1 MNLGEFIDKFKDA
14 IARRVVE
21 SYPPLYRPSEN
32 GGVLPRLLRK
42 PLGAQADAIKGAALS
57 LEAHRGTT
65 VVGEMGTGK
74 TFIGAAAA
82 YMAGFQRVLIL
93 CPPHLVPKWKR
104 EVEMT
109 VPGARAVIVTSI
121 TDLEMLRFSTGSGP
135 LFVVMSR
142 ERAKLSY
149 RWNAA
154 VIERWA
160 TSKGRLIRIEETGEP
175 FKVPCCPDCTAQVV
189 DKDGVPLTDRAL
201 NRRKHTCAE
210 CGSPLWQADRSGP
223 KRYPLADYIKHRM
236 KGFFDLLVTDE
247 VHEYKGRGSAQG
259 IAAGILADVCRKSLS
274 LSGTLM
280 GGYSST
286 LFHLLYRFSPEI
298 RTEFGRSD
306 EGRWIERYGFEEVTV
321 GKPDDDAIEDGRNS
335 RRRSYRKVVRERPGL
350 VPSALFH
357 IIGNTVF
364 LRLSDVA
371 SGLPDYHEQIMV
383 SGMDS
388 EEGATGYSQRS
399 AYNTVFEELRKEL
412 ANALKAGSK
421 RLLAT
426 YLQTLLAYPE
436 GCTKGETVF
445 DPRTGDVIVAVPP
458 LSEEKLYPK
467 EKALVDLVAA
477 ERLAGRRV
485 LVYATH
491 TGTRDITGRMEDILT
506 RHGFRTA
513 VMKADAV
520 APDRREKW
528 VADRVKQ
535 GLDVMIC
542 HPRLVQTGLDLI
554 DFPTLVWYET
564 DYSVY
569 VMRQASRRS
578 WRIGQTRPVKVVFM
592 SYRNTL
598 QADALKLVAKK
609 LQSSLAVEGEL
620 PEDGLATY
628 GDDGEDVMMALARKI
643 VSGDEEDADDETM
656 EEVLAAARDAEVSA
670 EEYLVDD
677 GWKAVEVEPE
687 PVEANG
693 NGRHANGHDYP
704 FGIGPAVEL
713 APVNGH
719 APNGN
724 GNGHAPAPVNGNGH
738 HDDEAEEPQQSL
750 FSWAEFMAEPVKPKR
765 RNGKLQPASLS
776 MFEWA
781 MEQEREREPVG
792 AGR

>member
-42 PLGAQADAIKGAALS
+42 PLGAQADAIRGAALS

-109 VPGARAVIVTSI
+109 VPGVRAAIVESI
-121 TDLEMLRFSTGSGP
+121 TDLEMLRFSIGSGP

-142 ERAKLSY
+142 EKAKLSY
-149 RWNAA
+149 RWKAA

-160 TSKGRLIRIEETGEP
+160 TSKGRLIRVEETGEP

-189 DKDGVPLTDRAL
+189 DKDGVPLTDKAL
-201 NRRKHTCAE
+201 NRRKHTCAD

-306 EGRWIERYGFEEVTV
+306 EHRWIERYGFEEVTV

-335 RRRSYRKVVRERPGL
+335 RRRSFRKVVRERPGL

-364 LRLSDVA
+364 LRPRRRGVGA
-371 SGLPDYHEQIMV
+371 AGLRRADPGVRHGLGGGRDRLLPAVGLQQGV
-383 SGMDS
+383 RGAQ
-388 EEGATGYSQRS
+388 EGAGERAEGGLQAAAGDLPPDAARLPRGLHQGGDG
-399 AYNTVFEELRKEL
+399 LRP
-412 ANALKAGSK
+412 
-421 RLLAT
+421 
-426 YLQTLLAYPE
+426 Q
-436 GCTKGETVF
+436 
-445 DPRTGDVIVAVPP
+445 
-458 LSEEKLYPK
+458 
-467 EKALVDLVAA
+467 
-477 ERLAGRRV
+477 
-485 LVYATH
+485 
-491 TGTRDITGRMEDILT
+491 
-506 RHGFRTA
+506 
-513 VMKADAV
+513 
-520 APDRREKW
+520 DRR
-528 VADRVKQ
+528 R
-535 GLDVMIC
+535 
-542 HPRLVQTGLDLI
+542 HR
-554 DFPTLVWYET
+554 
-564 DYSVY
+564 
-569 VMRQASRRS
+569 RRS
-578 WRIGQTRPVKVVFM
+578 RPCRRRSSTRRRRPSSTWWPPSGWPDGGCWSTSPTRGRGTSPGGWRRCSPGT
-592 SYRNTL
+592 
-598 QADALKLVAKK
+598 
-609 LQSSLAVEGEL
+609 G
-620 PEDGLATY
+620 
-628 GDDGEDVMMALARKI
+628 
-643 VSGDEEDADDETM
+643 SGW
-656 EEVLAAARDAEVSA
+656 R
-670 EEYLVDD
+670 
-677 GWKAVEVEPE
+677 
-687 PVEANG
+687 
-693 NGRHANGHDYP
+693 
-704 FGIGPAVEL
+704 
-713 APVNGH
+713 
-719 APNGN
+719 
-724 GNGHAPAPVNGNGH
+724 
-738 HDDEAEEPQQSL
+738 
-750 FSWAEFMAEPVKPKR
+750 
-765 RNGKLQPASLS
+765 
-776 MFEWA
+776 
-781 MEQEREREPVG
+781 
-792 AGR
+792 